1 MWRNDMRNLFFFMF
15 MTLFCAACATKGTT
29 VVLIDD
35 PDGQVGQ
42 ALVST
47 DSGEQ
52 ALTQKNQSTRIKMP
66 EAAPESPRLMSD
78 DEIDARFGRA
88 LKAQPERPEH
98 FLLYFVSGT
107 TDLDENSRLLLQRI
121 KALVS
126 GRPLA
131 DIRIIGHTDT
141 VGAAE
146 SNAELALDRAREVAR
161 ELVAVG
167 VAESLLRI
175 DSHGE
180 GNPIVSTED
189 NVAEPRNRRV
199 EIVVRH

>member
-1 MWRNDMRNLFFFMF
+1 MRNLFFFMLLA
-15 MTLFCAACATKGTT
+15 LFCSACASKGTT

-35 PDGQVGQ
+35 PDGKVGQ
-42 ALVST
+42 AVVST
-47 DSGEQ
+47 DGGEQ

-66 EAAPESPRLMSD
+66 QAIPESPRLMSD
-78 DEIDARFGRA
+78 DEISERFAGA

-107 TDLDENSRLLLQRI
+107 TDLDENSLLLLQRI
-121 KALVS
+121 KEQVS
-126 GRPLA
+126 GQPLA

-146 SNAELALDRAREVAR
+146 ANAELALDRAREVAR
-161 ELVAVG
+161 ELVEVG
-167 VAESLLRI
+167 VDERLLRI

-180 GNPIVSTED
+180 GNPLVVTED
-189 NVAEPRNRRV
+189 NVEEPRNRRV
-199 EIVVRH
+199 EVVVRH